1 MTGSDPEPEPEPD
14 RPEPAPGPEAET
26 GRGAGSGLGRDSR
39 PDEGAEPDDG
49 PAGGPEPGD
58 GPPRGSEP
66 GNGSASSP
74 EPEPET
80 EPEPDREAASAGAE
94 AAAGR
99 LPTGPPH
106 PRSATLGQTLKRTA
120 AEFKE
125 DGLTDV
131 AAALTYYAVLSVFP
145 ALIALVSLVS
155 LVMSREKIVE
165 TLNDLVDTVGPASA
179 AETFK
184 KPIESMASGS
194 GAPSVLLVVG
204 VLGALW
210 TASGYVGAFVRA
222 SNVIYEVQE
231 GRPFRTLRPVQ
242 LLVTAAA
249 VLLLA
254 VVLVGLVVS
263 GPVAESAGRALG
275 VGHAAVT
282 AWEWAKWPV
291 LVLVVVAIIAGLY
304 YAAPN
309 VRLPGPSSVLP
320 GAVLALGVW
329 LVASGG
335 FAFYAAN
342 FGSYNETYGT
352 LGGVVVF
359 LVWLWLTNLAV
370 VLGAEFNAERERGRQ
385 LAAGVPGAE
394 RRIQLAERSAV
405 VRKKRARTV

>member
-1 MTGSDPEPEPEPD
+1 MTGPDPETGPEPD
-14 RPEPAPGPEAET
+14 RPEPEAEADAEAGRGAEPGLDGGPEHVPEPDGGPPRGPAHDNGPGDAPANGTEPGPEA
-26 GRGAGSGLGRDSR
+26 GRGAGTA
-39 PDEGAEPDDG
+39 GAE
-49 PAGGPEPGD
+49 
-58 GPPRGSEP
+58 
-66 GNGSASSP
+66 
-74 EPEPET
+74 
-80 EPEPDREAASAGAE
+80 AADAE

-106 PRSATLGQTLKRTA
+106 PRSGTLGQTLKRTA

-155 LVMSREKIVE
+155 LVMSREKIVD
-165 TLNDLVDTVGPASA
+165 TLNDLVDTIGPASA

-184 KPIESMASGS
+184 KPIESMASSGS
-194 GAPSVLLVVG
+194 GTPSVLLAVG

-249 VLLLA
+249 VLLMA

-263 GPVAESAGRALG
+263 GPVAERTGKALG

-291 LVLVVVAIIAGLY
+291 LVLVVVVIVAGLY

-309 VRLPGPSSVLP
+309 VRLPGPSAVLP

-329 LVASGG
+329 LVASAG

-394 RRIQLAERSAV
+394 RRIQLAERSAAA
-405 VRKKRARTV
+405 RKKRARTV

>member
-1 MTGSDPEPEPEPD
+1 MTGSDPEPEP
-14 RPEPAPGPEAET
+14 
-26 GRGAGSGLGRDSR
+26 
-39 PDEGAEPDDG
+39 
-49 PAGGPEPGD
+49 GPEP
-58 GPPRGSEP
+58 PPEP
-66 GNGSASSP
+66 ETEP

-80 EPEPDREAASAGAE
+80 EPGTGTEPGPESGREAASAGAE

-106 PRSATLGQTLKRTA
+106 PRSGTLGQTLKRTA

-125 DGLTDV
+125 DGLADV

-222 SNVIYEVQE
+222 SNVIYEVPE

-291 LVLVVVAIIAGLY
+291 LVPVVVAIVAGLY

-329 LVASGG
+329 LVASAG

-342 FGSYNETYGT
+342 FGSYNETYGA

-394 RRIQLAERSAV
+394 RRIQLAERSAAA
-405 VRKKRARTV
+405 RKKRARTV

>member
-1 MTGSDPEPEPEPD
+1 MTGSDPEPEP
-14 RPEPAPGPEAET
+14 GTEAE
-26 GRGAGSGLGRDSR
+26 
-39 PDEGAEPDDG
+39 PEHEPET
-49 PAGGPEPGD
+49 APEH
-58 GPPRGSEP
+58 
-66 GNGSASSP
+66 
-74 EPEPET
+74 EPET
-80 EPEPDREAASAGAE
+80 EPGTGTGPEPDREAASAGAE

-106 PRSATLGQTLKRTA
+106 PRSGTLGQTLKRTA

-155 LVMSREKIVE
+155 LVMSREKIVD

-184 KPIESMASGS
+184 KPIESMASSGS
-194 GAPSVLLVVG
+194 GTPSVLLAVG

-249 VLLLA
+249 VLLMA

-263 GPVAESAGRALG
+263 GPVAERAGKALG

-291 LVLVVVAIIAGLY
+291 LVLVVVAVVAGLY

-309 VRLPGPSSVLP
+309 VRLSGPSAVLP

-329 LVASGG
+329 LVASAG

-394 RRIQLAERSAV
+394 RRIQLTERSAAA
-405 VRKKRARTV
+405 RKKRARTV